1 MNIENRLGRGHKGV
15 AGILAAVLMFA
26 MLFTAGL
33 GFFVYVNKA
42 NALYDQ
48 QLVNSNN
55 AVVAAHQEDLAVTTG
70 LSSSSLTVTIQNK
83 GSAASQ
89 VVDIFVTEP
98 SGSIVQLT
106 GTSTTPSLPI
116 TINAGTTSPTLVTN
130 IIISSGNYYVKVL
143 TGRGNTFTS
152 AYPTPIPPYAQQA
165 ESSGSLAINLQTFR
179 FYVLGTGM
187 QSGGEVS
194 GFVATA
200 LPITS
205 NDIAFSVTFTNTDIA
220 QRNITIWPS
229 SEVEV
234 MTIQA
239 GSNGKNI
246 QTSNFFIASG
256 LTGGTDPTG
265 IAAFTTPLTVAYQH
279 NVTLYFGASS
289 AEGTGLI
296 STSALVQSPFT
307 AFFELNGIYSDGTFF
322 GETVP
327 FPAGTVTLAT
337 ASTSSTAA
345 APGSII
351 TVSGTGF
358 TAGAAAFIGWL
369 TPSTE
374 SFTTLTTFTVVA
386 SGGTAGDIPSGV
398 TFPVPSVAAGYY
410 VVVVSDYIST
420 SYIVFQV
427 T

>member
-1 MNIENRLGRGHKGV
+1 MNIDNKLHKGRRGV

-33 GFFVYVNKA
+33 GFFVYINKA

-48 QLVNSNN
+48 QLVNSSN
-55 AVVAAHQEDLAVTTG
+55 AIVAANQEDLSVTTG
-70 LSSSSLTVTIQNK
+70 LSASSLTVTIQNQ
-83 GSAASQ
+83 GSAATR
-89 VVDIFVTEP
+89 VIDIFVTKP
-98 SGSIVQLT
+98 SGTVVQLT
-106 GTSTTPSLPI
+106 GASTTPALPI
-116 TINAGTTSPTLVTN
+116 TINPGATSQTLVTS
-130 IIISSGNYYVKVL
+130 IVVSSGEYYIKVL

-179 FYVLGTGM
+179 FYVLGNGL

-205 NDIAFSVTFTNTDIA
+205 NDLAFSVTFTNTDIA

-234 MTIQA
+234 MTIETGA
-239 GSNGKNI
+239 NGKNI

-265 IAAFTTPLTVAYQH
+265 VAAFTTPLTVPYQH
-279 NVTLYFGASS
+279 SITLYFGA
-289 AEGTGLI
+289 ANPETTGLI
-296 STSALVQSPFT
+296 STSSLAQSPFT

-327 FPAGTVTLAT
+327 FPAGTLTLAT
-337 ASTSSTAA
+337 SSTSTTSA
-345 APGSII
+345 APGSVVS
-351 TVSGTGF
+351 VSGSGF
-358 TAGAAAFIGWL
+358 IPGASAAVGWL
-369 TPSTE
+369 TPATE
-374 SFTTLTTFTVVA
+374 AFTVLTPFTVVSSGNTAGNVPSGTTFTVPAVA
-386 SGGTAGDIPSGV
+386 P
-398 TFPVPSVAAGYY
+398 GYY
-410 VVVVSDYIST
+410 VVVVTDYVST
-420 SYIVFQV
+420 TYVVFQV